1 MPYDVSENDVG
12 EDGLY
17 GGLPDTA
24 VVPVD
29 SSQGDQGG
37 VPVVPVAPVSSTQNV
52 QAASTDPLAH
62 AYDNAT
68 YNIFNPAGWTPSAS
82 DLGTLAFDPAIF
94 EGTLQMQGSTRGG
107 GGLQGAQFAGG
118 VDPKIATS
126 VQSDPYYAIQKNLSD
141 LLKSNQFDKAVSY
154 AQENNVLDYL
164 TTPSALKNLREP
176 FTANEAAS
184 FLQSMSKV
192 DPGADHKYNPETA
205 LSASMSQWD
214 SSTGYPGYG
223 GGVYRPNTTFDN
235 IMDNLVAGALYGTAY
250 GIASPIG
257 AALGSALGATGA
269 AEAAAT
275 AGQTAVGGL
284 SGIPSAALNAAAKS
298 AIGNAV
304 VTAAQGGDFGD
315 VLKAAAQGAIT
326 AGAGAAVASTFAPA
340 LQGALVDAGID
351 PNIAKSASTA
361 AISAGQ
367 AAVAGQDPLQ
377 AAFISGLGTYAQLQ
391 GNQVINDFAESTG
404 ISTELAKQ
412 LVGPAGAAIASSIVG
427 GDALHAAVNQLV
439 NQNYDK
445 VLDYGKEK
453 LNEFFPPD
461 SNVGQ
466 VLQAIKDVK
475 GEFDSLVKQGEGVLK
490 DLLPDFSKSGSTG
503 LAATPAAKPSID
515 DLQDVTVSATRLP
528 VTPVNLIQQPSEPS
542 SAAVT
547 PEPAGALPQTIEPP
561 APPETVEVT
570 TGREQEVPV
579 VLSPPSDVIKP
590 SSGLADVI
598 PESPDQLQTV
608 NVTAQKVPET
618 PVALTA
624 LERPQEPTS
633 PLAAVTEPV
642 EAAPPQQ
649 PLEEVQVTAQKQP
662 DVPVL
667 VSSGALPAVIEEPT
681 SPLEEVAVTTKR
693 EPQKEPEVPAN
704 VIPVGNLPTV
714 GSDGMEE
721 VAVTGSRYTQ
731 PPINLALNDF
741 KPTVEQPDVSFQ
753 PPFNLN
759 IETGKT
765 GGLGMLAS
773 GAAPEQFPWLDT
785 SDQFLKA
792 KPTTAQGAKLAQL
805 QQIFSQL
812 DPNLRDVLADKG
824 YTPAAM
830 GGSIRSYAEGSSVTC
845 CFKAVLKDLAPN
857 FVPCTQEMLA
867 PLASRRQ
874 RTDVLAKLNQ
884 IKPMIMGGAQGY
896 AKGGLPSQYAEAA
909 PEGHNPEFI
918 TGLTGYYAQGGGTG
932 QSDDIPAMLHD
943 GDYVMDADTVAA
955 FGDGSSKAG
964 AQVLDGLR
972 KQVPYRN
979 VKQGKAV
986 PAKIADGEYVFP
998 ADFVTALGQGDNK
1011 RGAKMLDA
1019 MRERLRAHKRS
1030 APTSKIPPKA
1040 KSPMDYMRGKG

>member
-1 MPYDVSENDVG
+1 MVRQVSQDEFYADEPSFYEASQPAVDVPSDDFYSDSAADSVLDQQRESALPVVSE
-12 EDGLY
+12 
-17 GGLPDTA
+17 
-24 VVPVD
+24 
-29 SSQGDQGG
+29 SSQVNSPISIATDPVAGSGASDVVSLGGQDYSLYAPPDPNQMTWSAQVVQNKDMSPLAQDRLEQSSGGTFFAKLVRAG
-37 VPVVPVAPVSSTQNV
+37 VPIAMAAAVGNAFAPLLS
-52 QAASTDPLAH
+52 
-62 AYDNAT
+62 
-68 YNIFNPAGWTPSAS
+68 
-82 DLGTLAFDPAIF
+82 
-94 EGTLQMQGSTRGG
+94 
-107 GGLQGAQFAGG
+107 G
-118 VDPKIATS
+118 V
-126 VQSDPYYAIQKNLSD
+126 
-141 LLKSNQFDKAVSY
+141 
-154 AQENNVLDYL
+154 
-164 TTPSALKNLREP
+164 
-176 FTANEAAS
+176 
-184 FLQSMSKV
+184 
-192 DPGADHKYNPETA
+192 
-205 LSASMSQWD
+205 
-214 SSTGYPGYG
+214 
-223 GGVYRPNTTFDN
+223 
-235 IMDNLVAGALYGTAY
+235 
-250 GIASPIG
+250 
-257 AALGSALGATGA
+257 TGA
-269 AEAAAT
+269 S
-275 AGQTAVGGL
+275 GL
-284 SGIPSAALNAAAKS
+284 SGIQGAALSAAGKS
-298 AIGNAV
+298 ALGNAV
-304 VTAAQGGDFGD
+304 ISAAQGADFGQI
-315 VLKAAAQGAIT
+315 LKAAAQGAVT
-326 AGAGAAVASTFAPA
+326 GGAGAAIASTFAPA
-340 LQGALVDAGID
+340 LQEALIDAGI
-351 PNIAKSASTA
+351 PSSMAKAASVA

-367 AAVAGQDPLQ
+367 AAVTGQDPLQ
-377 AAFISGLGTYAQLQ
+377 AAFIAGIGNYAQLE
-391 GNQVINDFAESTG
+391 GNKLINDFAEKSG
-404 ISTELAKQ
+404 ISTEVAKQ
-412 LVGPAGAAIASSIVG
+412 LVGPAGAAIASQIVG
-427 GDALHAAVNQLV
+427 GDALRAAVNQLV
-439 NQNYDK
+439 NQNYDQIVK
-445 VLDYGKEK
+445 YGENKFTE
-453 LNEFFPPD
+453 LFPEAAQ
-461 SNVGQ
+461 S
-466 VLQAIKDVK
+466 IKDFK
-475 GEFDSLVKQGEGVLK
+475 GKIDSYFQQGK
-490 DLLPDFSKSGSTG
+490 DALGSVVSGFGQPSTG
-503 LAATPAAKPSID
+503 
-515 DLQDVTVSATRLP
+515 DLQEVTVSANRLP
-528 VTPVNLIQQPSEPS
+528 NTPANLIQQPSGSS

-561 APPETVEVT
+561 APLETV
-570 TGREQEVPV
+570 
-579 VLSPPSDVIKP
+579 D
-590 SSGLADVI
+590 
-598 PESPDQLQTV
+598 
-608 NVTAQKVPET
+608 VTAQKVPET

-633 PLAAVTEPV
+633 PLATVTEPV

-667 VSSGALPAVIEEPT
+667 VSSGALPAVVEEPT
-681 SPLEEVAVTTKR
+681 SPLAEVAVTAQKEPEVPANIIPVGNLPTVSPDGLEEVAVTAQR
-693 EPQKEPEVPAN
+693 EPQKEPEVPVNA
-704 VIPVGNLPTV
+704 IPVGNLPTV

-721 VAVTGSRYTQ
+721 VAVTGSRYTP

-741 KPTVEQPDVSFQ
+741 KPTVDQPDVSFQ

-765 GGLGMLAS
+765 GGLGTMAS